1 MVIKERT
8 ERRIRKIEK
17 EIRKLERFG
26 RKLKPIDEIEGD
38 LQVMKT
44 LE

>member
-17 EIRKLERFG
+17 EIRKLEKFG

-38 LQVMKT
+38 WQMMKT